1 MYPAL
6 HFYKMSS
13 FHSFFAKQ
21 FTMYLDGYTPEEI
34 LQAKRKSMLK
44 KGSDEDAKVVLS
56 KNQEQE
62 LEK

>member
-1 MYPAL
+1 MSIFDKKLPEYYP
-6 HFYKMSS
+6 
-13 FHSFFAKQ
+13 
-21 FTMYLDGYTPEEI
+21 TMYLDGYTPEEI